1 MNDKII
7 ELALKSTLLNYIDNE
22 TPRRYFICG
31 NADIEEVE
39 KFAELIIK
47 ECHHVIKSDMELKHI
62 QMVPINFQMY
72 ANNGLERVI
81 KEHFGVEE

>member
-7 ELALKSTLLNYIDNE
+7 ELALESTLLNYIDNE

-39 KFAELIIK
+39 LFAELIIE
-47 ECHHVIKSDMELKHI
+47 ECGVALHPMMRDMISRGQAHQL
-62 QMVPINFQMY
+62 
-72 ANNGLERVI
+72 I
-81 KEHFGVEE
+81 KEHFGIEE